1 MTRPGFSLKFIHKIL
16 LATSALVI
24 ASFVAFTAYIYND
37 QETRTTSALTGQLK
51 SVGSTTATSIAN
63 WLNGRVLMIEALG
76 QTLANDA
83 SQPVVDRTVAQAV
96 FKSNFM
102 FTYLGTAADGH
113 FTMSPPDT
121 LPEGYDPRTRPW
133 YKDAVAAKASTLTEP
148 YEDASTKKLIITVAT
163 PVARDGTEIG
173 VVGGD
178 LDISAVV
185 EMVEKLDLN
194 GLGKAFL
201 VSEDGTVI
209 MHPDKAAVDKEK
221 AEKAAAD
228 NTATDQEPAKTVLA
242 DIYPGADLKVGTA
255 FTEATIGGKDQ
266 IITFLP
272 IEGLPTVHWY
282 LGLAIDKDK
291 AYAGLTAFR
300 NTAVIATIGAVL
312 VVLIL
317 LGLAIRALVSKPLVG
332 MTEAMKQLAAGDM
345 AVEIPGAA
353 RRDEIGAMSAAVSVF
368 KENAVKV
375 KALAA
380 EQEEMKA
387 RSAAERKAETLR
399 LAEDFE
405 RAVGGIV
412 KGVAD
417 AAGALKTSAQ
427 TMSATAAEANQQTAM
442 VASASNETTSSVQTV
457 SAAAEEL
464 SASINEIARQIK
476 ESNDVAARAVREA
489 ETTNQQ
495 VAALATAA
503 QKIGDVVRLIEEIAS
518 QTNLLALNATIE
530 AARAGEAGKG
540 FAVVASEVKT
550 LATQTSRATEEITS
564 QISAVQAATQSSVQ
578 AIDRIG
584 ETIRSISS
592 ISGSIAAAVEEQTA
606 ATREIARNVEH
617 AAQGTSHVTENIHA
631 VSEAASKTGSA
642 AAGLLGSA
650 EDLARQ
656 SDQLKNEL
664 ARFVAAVRVA

>member
-24 ASFVAFTAYIYND
+24 VSFVGFTAYIYND
-37 QETRTTSALTGQLK
+37 QQKSTTTALDGQLK

-63 WLNGRVLMIEALG
+63 WLNGRVLMVETLG
-76 QTLANDA
+76 QTLAGDP
-83 SQPVVDRTVAQAV
+83 SEPVVARTIAQES

-102 FTYLGTAADGH
+102 FTYLGTAEGK
-113 FTMSPPDT
+113 FKMSPPDE
-121 LPEGYDPRTRPW
+121 LPPDYDPRTRPW

-148 YEDASTKKLIITVAT
+148 YSDASTGKLIVTVAT
-163 PVARDGTEIG
+163 SVAQDGKEVG

-178 LDISAVV
+178 LDITSIAN
-185 EMVEKLDLN
+185 MVQQLDLN
-194 GLGKAFL
+194 GLGYAFL
-201 VSEDGTVI
+201 VNDQGMVLV
-209 MHPDKAAVDKEK
+209 HPNKDLTLKPMKE
-221 AEKAAAD
+221 AF
-228 NTATDQEPAKTVLA
+228 
-242 DIYPGADLKVGTA
+242 PGADLKIGDGIVEAQADGGDRLFA
-255 FTEATIGGKDQ
+255 FFPVQ
-266 IITFLP
+266 
-272 IEGLPTVHWY
+272 GLPTVHWY
-282 LGLAIDKDK
+282 LGLSIDKDK
-291 AYAGLTAFR
+291 AYASLTAFR

-317 LGLAIRALVSKPLVG
+317 LGLVVRVLVSKPLVG
-332 MTEAMKQLAAGDM
+332 MTEAMRKLAAGDM
-345 AVEIPGAA
+345 AIAVPGAD

-368 KENAVKV
+368 KENALKMT
-375 KALAA
+375 ALSA
-380 EQEEMKA
+380 EQEAMKQ
-387 RSAAERKAETLR
+387 RTAAERKAETMR
-399 LAEDFE
+399 LADDFE

-427 TMSATAAEANQQTAM
+427 TMSTTAAEANQQTAM

-476 ESNDVAARAVREA
+476 DSNDVAARAVQEA
-489 ETTNQQ
+489 ASTNAQ

-578 AIDRIG
+578 AIDRIS

-617 AAQGTSHVTENIHA
+617 AAQGTSHVTENIQA
-631 VSEAASKTGSA
+631 VSQAASQTGAA
-642 AAGLLGSA
+642 AAGVLGSA

-656 SDQLKNEL
+656 SDRLKNEL
-664 ARFVAAVRVA
+664 ERFVTAVRAA

>member
-1 MTRPGFSLKFIHKIL
+1 MTRSRFSLKFIHKIL

-24 ASFVAFTAYIYND
+24 ASFVGFTAYIYND
-37 QETRTTSALTGQLK
+37 QQTSTTSALDGQLK

-63 WLNGRVLMIEALG
+63 WLNGRVLMVETLG
-76 QTLANDA
+76 QTLAGDA
-83 SQPVVDRTVAQAV
+83 SEPVVDRTIAQES

-102 FTYLGTAADGH
+102 FTYLGTAEGK
-113 FTMSPPDT
+113 FKMSPPDE
-121 LPEGYDPRTRPW
+121 LPADYDPRTRPW

-148 YEDASTKKLIITVAT
+148 YADASTGKLIVTVAT
-163 PVARDGTEIG
+163 PVANGGKEVG

-178 LDISAVV
+178 LDITTIAT
-185 EMVEKLDLN
+185 MVQQLDLN
-194 GLGKAFL
+194 GLGYAFL
-201 VSEDGTVI
+201 VNDQGTVLV
-209 MHPDKAAVDKEK
+209 HPNKDLTLKSMKDAF
-221 AEKAAAD
+221 
-228 NTATDQEPAKTVLA
+228 
-242 DIYPGADLKVGTA
+242 PGADLKVGDGIIQAQADGGDRLFA
-255 FTEATIGGKDQ
+255 FFPVQ
-266 IITFLP
+266 
-272 IEGLPTVHWY
+272 GLPTVHWY
-282 LGLAIDKDK
+282 LGLSIDKSK

-300 NTAVIATIGAVL
+300 NTAMIATIGAVV

-317 LGLAIRALVSKPLVG
+317 LGLIVRALVSKPLVG
-332 MTEAMKQLAAGDM
+332 MTEAMKKLAAGDM
-345 AVEIPGAA
+345 EIAVPGAK

-368 KENAVKV
+368 KENAVKMQ
-375 KALAA
+375 ALAA
-380 EQEEMKA
+380 EQEALKA
-387 RSAAERKAETLR
+387 RAAAERKAETMR
-399 LAEDFE
+399 LADDFE

-417 AAGALKTSAQ
+417 AAGALKTSAE

-476 ESNDVAARAVREA
+476 ESNDVAARAVQEA
-489 ETTNQQ
+489 ETTNAQ

-564 QISAVQAATQSSVQ
+564 QIAAVQAATQSSVQ

-584 ETIRSISS
+584 ETIRSINT

-631 VSEAASKTGSA
+631 VSEAASQTGTA
-642 AAGLLGSA
+642 AAGVLGSA
-650 EDLARQ
+650 EDLAHQ
-656 SDQLKNEL
+656 SDLLKNEL
-664 ARFVAAVRVA
+664 ERFVAAVRAA

>member
-1 MTRPGFSLKFIHKIL
+1 MNRSKFSLKFIHKIL

-24 ASFVAFTAYIYND
+24 ASFVSFTAYIYND
-37 QETRTTSALTGQLK
+37 QQKSTATALEGQLK

-63 WLNGRVLMIEALG
+63 WLNGRVLMVETLG
-76 QTLANDA
+76 QTLAGDA
-83 SQPVVDRTVAQAV
+83 SQPVVDRTVAQAG

-102 FTYLGTAADGH
+102 FTYLGTAEGK
-113 FTMSPPDT
+113 FTMSPPDE
-121 LPEGYDPRTRPW
+121 LPPDYDPRTRPW

-148 YEDASTKKLIITVAT
+148 YSDASTGKLIVTVAT
-163 PVARDGTEIG
+163 PVEKDGNALG

-178 LDISAVV
+178 LDITTIAT
-185 EMVEKLDLN
+185 MVQQLDLN
-194 GLGKAFL
+194 GLGYAFL
-201 VSEDGTVI
+201 VNDQGMVLV
-209 MHPDKAAVDKEK
+209 HPNKDLTMKPMKE
-221 AEKAAAD
+221 AF
-228 NTATDQEPAKTVLA
+228 
-242 DIYPGADLKVGTA
+242 PGADLKIGDSLVEAEADGGDRLFA
-255 FTEATIGGKDQ
+255 FFPVQ
-266 IITFLP
+266 
-272 IEGLPTVHWY
+272 GLPTVHWY
-282 LGLAIDKDK
+282 VGLSIDKDK
-291 AYAGLTAFR
+291 AFAGLTAFR
-300 NTAVIATIGAVL
+300 NTAMIATICAVL
-312 VVLIL
+312 AVLIL
-317 LGLAIRALVSKPLVG
+317 LGLVIRVLVSKPLVG
-332 MTEAMKQLAAGDM
+332 MTEAMRKLASGDM
-345 AVEIPGAA
+345 EIVVPGTK
-353 RRDEIGAMSAAVSVF
+353 RRDEIGAMSAAVQVF
-368 KENAVKV
+368 KENAVKMT
-375 KALAA
+375 ALSA
-380 EQEEMKA
+380 EQEALKL
-387 RSAAERKAETLR
+387 RTAAERKAETMR
-399 LAEDFE
+399 LADDFE

-417 AAGALKTSAQ
+417 AAGALKVSAK

-442 VASASNETTSSVQTV
+442 VATASNETTSSVQTV

-464 SASINEIARQIK
+464 SASINEIARQIRD
-476 ESNDVAARAVREA
+476 SNDVAARAVHEA
-489 ETTNQQ
+489 EATNAQ

-550 LATQTSRATEEITS
+550 LATQTSRATEEITT
-564 QISAVQAATQSSVQ
+564 QISAVQTATQNSVQ

-617 AAQGTSHVTENIHA
+617 AAQGTSQVTENIHA
-631 VSEAASKTGSA
+631 VSEAAGKTGTA

-656 SDQLKNEL
+656 SDQLRNEL
-664 ARFVAAVRVA
+664 ERFVAAVRAA